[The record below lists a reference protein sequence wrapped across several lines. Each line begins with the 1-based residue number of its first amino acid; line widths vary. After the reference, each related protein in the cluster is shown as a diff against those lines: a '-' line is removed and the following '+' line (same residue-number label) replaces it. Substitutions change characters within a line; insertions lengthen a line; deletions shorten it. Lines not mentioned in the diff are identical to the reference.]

1 MQYEALIFIC
11 TVMYDVTVY
20 RMHPHLKSVCWK
32 VLKMP
37 CTSKLHQ
44 SYQKLMMP
52 KFEIA
57 FKLLVESLIRNAR
70 KNAVEE
76 MKVKLDQVEYSVENW

>member
-1 MQYEALIFIC
+1 
-11 TVMYDVTVY
+11 
-20 RMHPHLKSVCWK
+20 
-32 VLKMP
+32 
-37 CTSKLHQ
+37 
-44 SYQKLMMP
+44 MMP